1 MSDFLEVIRTRS
13 SIRAYEDTA
22 LSGEQIEQLVEA
34 ALFAPTAANRQE
46 FHVSVVKKGNPVL
59 DEIEDE
65 RNKGNSV
72 PNNFYYDAPLVL
84 FISADKTFRW
94 SELDAGIVVENVHLA
109 AHSLGLGSLII
120 GCIKDALTQ
129 DKAPYF
135 AKKLDFPE
143 NYEFKIAIA
152 VGYPATTKEPH
163 SYDAKRQV
171 TYLD

>member
-13 SIRAYEDTA
+13 SIRAYQETT
-22 LSGEQIEQLVEA
+22 LSQKQIEQLVEA
-34 ALFAPTAANRQE
+34 ALSAPTAANRQE
-46 FHVSVVKKGNPVL
+46 FHVSVVKKGNSIL
-59 DEIEDE
+59 DEIEDTK
-65 RNKGNSV
+65 NKGNSV

-84 FISADKTFRW
+84 FISADKNFGW

-129 DKAPYF
+129 EKESYF

-152 VGYPATTKEPH
+152 AGYPATTKEPH